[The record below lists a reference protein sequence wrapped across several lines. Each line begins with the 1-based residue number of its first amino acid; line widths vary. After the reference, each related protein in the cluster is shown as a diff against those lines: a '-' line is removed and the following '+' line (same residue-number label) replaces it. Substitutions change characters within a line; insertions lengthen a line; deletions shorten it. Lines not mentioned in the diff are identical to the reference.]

1 MDGFNLTRIVTPES
15 YVDFIDLVIPELQK
29 RGSYKTAYE
38 TGTLREKVFQGTA
51 RLPEQ
56 HTGSTYRPLPH

>member
-1 MDGFNLTRIVTPES
+1 V
-15 YVDFIDLVIPELQK
+15 PELQR

-56 HTGSTYRPLPH
+56 HTGSTYRH